1 MAPDTLQHSALG
13 RAINDLFTDLSDFL
27 QKEVR
32 LARAEL
38 THKLNVQLYGGLWL
52 ALSGFLGIIALLLL
66 IEGVVFAIASA
77 GLALH
82 WSCFLVAAV
91 LAAAAALLFY
101 RGRAR
106 MTSEDLTP
114 TRSARQFSEAVSTAK
129 EQLR

>member
-1 MAPDTLQHSALG
+1 MVHDTLQQTALY
-13 RAINDLFTDLSDFL
+13 RALTDFTSDLSDFV

-38 THKLNVQLYGGLWL
+38 TQKINVRLYGGLWL
-52 ALSGFLGIIALLLL
+52 VLAGFVGLIAVLLV

-82 WSCFLVAAV
+82 WSCFLVAAI
-91 LAAAAALLFY
+91 LAAAAGVLFY
-101 RGRAR
+101 RGRAGVA
-106 MTSEDLTP
+106 SGDLAP
-114 TRSARQFSEAVSTAK
+114 TRTARQFSEAVSIAK